1 MSSCP
6 SSQPT
11 SSTYCYCSG
20 SSGSGTSTVYSLNI
34 ARVALLR
41 SISTPKA
48 FITLNANVFGGS
60 SKTLDIGNLPLIY
73 EEVLASVQIDGDAA
87 QTLTS
92 TSTNITVPSG
102 TDIDLT
108 FCATN
113 LLTGN
118 TVFVGGS
125 TVTLTNDCINQTF
138 PSGTASVNFGYT
150 QPSGNC
156 DTGRTFSIGLT
167 VPTTAASTESGDSG
181 SNVGAIVGG
190 ICGAFGG
197 IFGASMGVMWWCEYM

>member
-1 MSSCP
+1 M
-6 SSQPT
+6 
-11 SSTYCYCSG
+11 
-20 SSGSGTSTVYSLNI
+20 
-34 ARVALLR
+34 
-41 SISTPKA
+41 
-48 FITLNANVFGGS
+48 
-60 SKTLDIGNLPLIY
+60 IY

-118 TVFVGGS
+118 TVSVGGS

-197 IFGASMGVMWWCEYM
+197 IFGASMGGMWWYKNKYKKNQRCNMGGEKGESTDENGSSNVAYNKDKNTTDQFISIDYNKGTQL